1 MSTRNLNFLLRP
13 RSVALVGASPR
24 PGSLGHAVLQ
34 NLREQARR
42 PELYLVNP
50 RHPEIDGARCY
61 ASLHDLPVRP
71 DLVVIAVARDLV
83 MQVAEEAAALGAPC
97 AVVIT
102 ADKSHGES
110 SLKHLLAELYKRT
123 GMRIVGP
130 NCLGLIVPGAGLNA
144 SFAAQPVARGDLA
157 LISQSGAIAV
167 SLIAWAHQRKIGFSG
182 LASIGDM
189 ADVGFAD
196 LLDWFAQDGSTKAIL
211 LYVEA
216 VMHSQRFMSAARA
229 AARIKPVIVIK
240 AGRSTRAAQAA
251 ATHTGALAGAD
262 AVYEAAFRR
271 AGLLRVRD
279 IDELFEAAETLGR
292 ITPFEGER
300 LAIITNG
307 GGLGVLAVD
316 ELDATNGTLANFSA
330 ETVATLN
337 AVLPEAWSRTNPA
350 DIIGDADPQRFA
362 DALDPVLK
370 DPNVDAVM
378 VIHCPTALSQPDE
391 AAEAV
396 ARTLESHRRN
406 ALRRKPVF
414 AVWHGAS
421 ERANQIFTD
430 AHIPHFNANAVRG
443 FMHCV
448 NWRKSR
454 DELMAM
460 PPAFADEE
468 NDVATARAVVAR
480 AVERGENW
488 LPPADVHTVLKAY
501 GIPTA
506 QALNARDSEEAAR
519 LSAPLI
525 ASYGACVVKILSPD
539 ISHKSDVAGVALN
552 LKSEDEVRRAAAG
565 MIQLARR
572 LRPQARIEGVTLH
585 PMINKPHGRE
595 LIAGLADDPT
605 FGPIVLFGQ
614 GGKAVEVYRDRSI
627 GLPPLN
633 MALAHDMIARTRV
646 SRLLDAYRDS
656 PAADRAA
663 VARTLVKLSELSA
676 DIPQIRSLD
685 LNPLV
690 ADGDGVISLDARVE
704 IAPAQPMS
712 RYGANPRFAIAPY
725 PKAQE
730 RHVTL
735 RKGDKVFI
743 RPIRP
748 EDERLYPALFAKIK
762 ADDLRLRFFAP
773 VKEFSHQFIARLTQV
788 DYARAYVCAAIDEVS
803 GEIVGVVR
811 LMHDPDDIRAEYAIL
826 VRSDWK
832 GRGLGWLLMH
842 LLIDY
847 AVETGLKIVEAQV
860 LPENRPMLDMCAGLG
875 FTISN
880 DPEDPSLRYVKLDV
894 EKFDRSKLPEL

>member
-1 MSTRNLNFLLRP
+1 MSTRNLSYLLRP
-13 RSVALVGASPR
+13 RKVALVGASPR

-34 NLREQARR
+34 NLREQT
-42 PELYLVNP
+42 
-50 RHPEIDGARCY
+50 RHPEIALVNPHHNEIEGLKCHAHLR
-61 ASLHDLPVRP
+61 DLPSRP
-71 DLVVIAVARDLV
+71 DLVVVAVARELV
-83 MQVAEEAAALGAPC
+83 MDVCEEAAALGVPA
-97 AVVIT
+97 AIVIT
-102 ADKSHGES
+102 ADKSHGET
-110 SLKHLLAELYKRT
+110 SLKHQLAELARRT
-123 GMRIVGP
+123 GLRIVGP
-130 NCLGLIVPGAGLNA
+130 NCLGLIVPGSGLNA
-144 SFAAQPVARGDLA
+144 SFAAQPVQRGDLA

-167 SLIAWAHQRKIGFSG
+167 SLVAWAHERKIGFSG

-216 VMHSQRFMSAARA
+216 IMHAQRFMSAARA

-279 IDELFEAAETLGR
+279 IEELFEAAETLGR
-292 ITPFEGER
+292 IAPFEGER

-316 ELDATNGTLANFSA
+316 ELDEAGGKLAQFSADTLAA
-330 ETVATLN
+330 LN
-337 AVLPEAWSRTNPA
+337 AALPESWSHANPA
-350 DIIGDADPQRFA
+350 DIIGDADPERFSA
-362 DALDPVLK
+362 ALGPVLK
-370 DPNVDAVM
+370 DPGVDAVM

-396 ARTLESHRRN
+396 AKTLEQHRRSV
-406 ALRRKPVF
+406 LRRKPLF

-421 ERANQIFTD
+421 ERTNQIFTD

-443 FMHCV
+443 FMHSV

-460 PPAFADEE
+460 PPAFADHE
-468 NDVATARAVVAR
+468 NDVETARAIVSR
-480 AVERGENW
+480 AVERGDVW
-488 LPPADVHTVLKAY
+488 LAPADVHAVLKCY

-506 QALNARDSEEAAR
+506 DAMNARDADEAAR

-525 ASYGACVVKILSPD
+525 AAWGACVVKILSPD
-539 ISHKSDVAGVALN
+539 ISHKSDVAGVALD
-552 LKSEDEVRRAAAG
+552 LKSEEEVHRAASG
-565 MIQLARR
+565 MIQLAKR
-572 LRPQARIEGVTLH
+572 LRPQARIDGVTVH
-585 PMINKPHGRE
+585 PMIKKPHGRE

-614 GGKAVEVYRDRSI
+614 GGKAVEVYRDRAI

-633 MALAHDMIARTRV
+633 MALAHDMINRTRV

-656 PAADRAA
+656 PAADREA
-663 VARTLVKLSELSA
+663 VARVLVKLSELSA

-690 ADGDGVISLDARVE
+690 ADESGVVSLDARVE

-730 RHVTL
+730 RRVTL

-748 EDERLYPALFAKIK
+748 EDERLYPTLFAKIK

-847 AVETGLKIVEAQV
+847 ALETGLKIIEAQV
-860 LPENRPMLDMCAGLG
+860 LPENKPMLDMCAGLG
-875 FTISN
+875 FVISN
-880 DPEDPSLRYVKLDV
+880 DPEDPSLRYVKLDL
-894 EKFDRSKLPEL
+894 EEFDRSKLPEL